1 MFLFVSYINMY
12 LLDERQ
18 LDYSECGMSL
28 FKPFD
33 VRARIV
39 GGEIADIKNW
49 PWAATVWINGRYIR
63 E

>member
-1 MFLFVSYINMY
+1 MY

-18 LDYSECGMSL
+18 LDYSECGMSP

-39 GGEIADIKNW
+39 GGEIADVKNW
-49 PWAATVWINGRYIR
+49 PWAARVWINGRYMR